1 MLNRRHIRIKIL
13 HMLYA
18 MSQSSGKTLASAEKE
33 LFMSIEKMYEMYI
46 YLLLVI
52 IEIKDTAAAKI
63 EDNKKKR
70 LPSEEDLN
78 PNMRFVN
85 NRLIYQLENNRTLK
99 KAADRVKVSWMGE
112 GELVRKFYRH
122 LVETEEYRSYMN
134 ADENNYA
141 ADKEVVIRFFK
152 RHLVN
157 MEALQSFFEERS
169 IFWSDDLDIVASMV
183 IKTLKSFEEKSDED
197 FPILDL
203 WKDPEDEIEF
213 TRELFRKT
221 HSQTKEHTELIQ
233 ECTENWEIERIATMD
248 MILMR
253 MALSEARI
261 FKQIPLKVTL
271 NEYIELAKYYSTP
284 KSSTFING
292 VLDKLFEQLRES
304 GKIKK
309 VGRGLIQ

>member
-18 MSQSSGKTLASAEKE
+18 MGRSDGKTLAQAEKE
-33 LFMSIEKMYEMYI
+33 LFLSIEKMYEMYL
-46 YLLLVI
+46 YLLLI
-52 IEIKDTAAAKI
+52 LTEIRDSAASKI
-63 EDNKKKR
+63 EENKKKR
-70 LPSEEDLN
+70 LPTQEDLN
-78 PNMRFVN
+78 PNMRFVE
-85 NRLIYQLENNRTLK
+85 NRLLAQLDAN
-99 KAADRVKVSWMGE
+99 KALRKSANRVKVSWMGE
-112 GELVRKFYRH
+112 GELIRKFYRH
-122 LVETEEYRSYMN
+122 LLETEEYQAYMN
-134 ADENNYA
+134 ADENDYA

-157 MEALQSFFEERS
+157 LESLQYFFEERS

-183 IKTLKSFEEKSDED
+183 IKTLKSFEENSDPD

-221 HSQTKEHTELIQ
+221 YTQAEEHTKLI
-233 ECTENWEIERIATMD
+233 EDCTENWEIERIAAMD

-253 MALSEARI
+253 MALTEARE

-292 VLDKLFEQLRES
+292 VLDKLFSRLQED
-304 GKIKK
+304 GTIVK

>member
-1 MLNRRHIRIKIL
+1 
-13 HMLYA
+13 MLYA
-18 MSQSSGKTLASAEKE
+18 MGQSTGKTLAQAEKE
-33 LFMSIEKMYEMYI
+33 LFLSIEKMYDMYL
-46 YLLLVI
+46 YLLLALMEVR
-52 IEIKDTAAAKI
+52 DTAADKI
-63 EDNKKKR
+63 EENKKKR
-70 LPSEEDLN
+70 LPTEEDLN
-78 PNMRFVN
+78 PNMRFVE
-85 NRLIYQLENNRTLK
+85 NRLLAQLSENKSLTKSAERK
-99 KAADRVKVSWMGE
+99 KVSWMGE
-112 GELVRKFYRH
+112 GELIRKFYRH
-122 LVETEEYRSYMN
+122 LIETEEYRDYMTSDKN
-134 ADENNYA
+134 DYA

-157 MEALQSFFEERS
+157 MESLQYFFEERS

-183 IKTLKSFEEKSDED
+183 IKTLKAFTPESDD
-197 FPILDL
+197 DTPILDL

-221 HSQTKEHTELIQ
+221 HSQAKEHTDLIE
-233 ECTENWEIERIATMD
+233 ECTENWEIDRIATMD

-253 MALSEARI
+253 MALTEARQ

-292 VLDKLFEQLRES
+292 VLDKLFARLQEE
-304 GKIKK
+304 GTIVK